1 MGASKINQVVF
12 NRVKR
17 DLKVG
22 LHKDTIAN
30 LHDLS
35 KDSIRKINNAT
46 SWKNWNDMK
55 VGQRIKY
62 STSLKDTV
70 LEYEEH
76 SNWFMEK
83 LRRLVR

>member
-1 MGASKINQVVF
+1 MGASKINLVVF

-22 LHKDTIAN
+22 LHKDTVAN

-35 KDSIRKINNAT
+35 VETIRKINKAK

-55 VGQRIKY
+55 VSQRIKY